1 MGAFITFLTDFG
13 LQDDFVGTCH
23 GVIKRIAP
31 HVEVI
36 DITHGIPPQHVLQ
49 GALVLANTIPYM
61 PAGVH
66 VAIVDPGVGSER
78 KPVALRGSDGRLY
91 VGPDNGLLLVAAE
104 RLGGVELAVEL
115 ANEKFMLTPVSRTFH
130 GRDVFSPAAAHLA
143 AGVELDQL
151 GPPVEPDALVRLE
164 LPRPQVGQA
173 RIRATALYVDRFGN
187 IQLNLTSSD
196 LERIGVVPGTRVEVE
211 IRFERYFAV
220 AARTFADVRPGDI
233 VLYEDAYRNIALAIN
248 SGDAAHMFSTRVGQE
263 VLLSPA

>member
-1 MGAFITFLTDFG
+1 M
-13 LQDDFVGTCH
+13 
-23 GVIKRIAP
+23 IKRIAP
-31 HVEVI
+31 DVEVI

-49 GALVLANTIPYM
+49 GALVLAGTLPYM
-61 PAGVH
+61 PVGIH

-78 KPVALRGSDGRLY
+78 KPIALRGGDGRVY
-91 VGPDNGLLLVAAE
+91 VGPDNGLLLVAADAS
-104 RLGGVELAVEL
+104 GQVEHAVEL
-115 ANEKFMLTPVSRTFH
+115 ANEKFMLTPVSHTFH
-130 GRDVFSPAAAHLA
+130 GRDIFSPVAAHLA
-143 AGVELDQL
+143 MGVELEEL
-151 GPPVEPDALVRLE
+151 GPAVEPDALVRLE
-164 LPRPQVGQA
+164 LPKPKVGQA

-196 LERIGVVPGTRVEVE
+196 LERIGITSGTRVEVE

-248 SGDAAHMFSTRVGQE
+248 SGDAARMFSARVGQE

>member
-1 MGAFITFLTDFG
+1 
-13 LQDDFVGTCH
+13 
-23 GVIKRIAP
+23 VIKRIAP
-31 HVEVI
+31 DVEVI

-49 GALVLANTIPYM
+49 GALVLAGTLPYM
-61 PAGVH
+61 PVGIH

-78 KPVALRGSDGRLY
+78 KPIALRSGDGRVY
-91 VGPDNGLLLVAAE
+91 VGPDNGLLLVAADAS
-104 RLGGVELAVEL
+104 GQVEHAVEL
-115 ANEKFMLTPVSRTFH
+115 ANEKFMLTPVSHTFH
-130 GRDVFSPAAAHLA
+130 GRDIFSPVAAHLA
-143 AGVELDQL
+143 MGVELEEL
-151 GPPVEPDALVRLE
+151 GPEVEPEALVRLE
-164 LPRPQVGQA
+164 LPKPKVGQA

-196 LERIGVVPGTRVEVE
+196 LERIGITPGTKVEVE

-248 SGDAAHMFSTRVGQE
+248 SGDAARMFSARVGQE

>member
-1 MGAFITFLTDFG
+1 
-13 LQDDFVGTCH
+13 
-23 GVIKRIAP
+23 VIKRIAP
-31 HVEVI
+31 DVEII

-49 GALVLANTIPYM
+49 GALVLASTLPYM
-61 PAGVH
+61 PVGIH

-78 KPVALRGSDGRLY
+78 KPVALRGGDGRVY

-104 RLGGVELAVEL
+104 GLGGVEEAVEL
-115 ANEKFMLTPVSRTFH
+115 TNEDFMLTPVSRTFH
-130 GRDVFSPAAAHLA
+130 GRDIFSPAAAHLA
-143 AGVELDQL
+143 AGVGPEQL
-151 GPPVEPDALVRLE
+151 GPSIEPDALVRLE
-164 LPRPQVGQA
+164 LPAPQVGEA

-196 LERIGVVPGTRVEVE
+196 LERVGIVPGTKVELE

-248 SGDAAHMFSTRVGQE
+248 SGDAAHMFSARVGQE

>member
-1 MGAFITFLTDFG
+1 M
-13 LQDDFVGTCH
+13 
-23 GVIKRIAP
+23 IKRIAP
-31 HVEVI
+31 DVDVI

-49 GALVLANTIPYM
+49 GALVLANTLPYM
-61 PAGVH
+61 PVGIH

-78 KPVALRGSDGRLY
+78 KPVALRGRDGRVYL
-91 VGPDNGLLLVAAE
+91 GPDNGLLLVAAE
-104 RLGGVELAVEL
+104 ALGGVELAVEL
-115 ANEKFMLTPVSRTFH
+115 ENEKYMLTPVSRTFH
-130 GRDVFSPAAAHLA
+130 GRDIFSPAAAHLA
-143 AGVELDQL
+143 AGVELEEL
-151 GPPVEPDALVRLE
+151 GPPVEADALVRLE

-196 LERIGVVPGTRVEVE
+196 LERVGIVPGTKVEVE

-248 SGDAAHMFSTRVGQE
+248 SGDAAHMFSARVGQE
-263 VLLSPA
+263 VLLSLA